1 MLLRRLNHVN
11 YLSWNLLKANR
22 NYSPGHI
29 WCLRV
34 ITNSI
39 LSHCDTALVWPIHFV
54 GHPTSNVVHNNELRF
69 SGKLEVNISNHKNG
83 FHMKCRI

>member
-1 MLLRRLNHVN
+1 MN

-22 NYSPGHI
+22 NYSPGQI